1 MSLRAASFL
10 LAFAVGTALHAVA
23 EDSGAIR
30 TTVTNTI
37 TLPIGGTPTPTPK
50 PASAPSASAS
60 QIWCGLVFAT
70 NSTTPKPVPSMLR
83 EFVARSSRIYGYNQ
97 YELVGSAT
105 QEVGAGT
112 ESWLVPSK
120 SFFLSLKGRRA
131 YSKEAQGGFLL
142 DVELFQEKRSLLQTE
157 VKLAPGSPISFRG
170 PQYGKGQ
177 LIIVLQVEREG
188 GGASKQ

>member
-1 MSLRAASFL
+1 MTAMSLRAAFFFL
-10 LAFAVGTALHAVA
+10 GFAVCTALHSFA

-30 TTVTNTI
+30 TTITNTTTI
-37 TLPIGGTPTPTPK
+37 PIEATPK
-50 PASAPSASAS
+50 PASAPSASPS

-70 NSTTPKPVPSMLR
+70 NSTTPKPTPSVLR
-83 EFVARSSRIYGYNQ
+83 EFVARSARIYGYNQ

-131 YSKEAQGGFLL
+131 VSKEAQGGFLL
-142 DVELFQEKRSLLQTE
+142 DVELFQEKRSLLQAE

-177 LIIVLQVEREG
+177 LIIVLQVER
-188 GGASKQ
+188 

>member
-1 MSLRAASFL
+1 MTAMSLRAAFFFVG
-10 LAFAVGTALHAVA
+10 FAICAVLHSLA

-30 TTVTNTI
+30 TTITNTT
-37 TLPIGGTPTPTPK
+37 TLPVGTTPK

-70 NSTTPKPVPSMLR
+70 NSTTPKPIPSVLR
-83 EFVARSSRIYGYNQ
+83 EFVARSAKIYGYNQ
-97 YELVGSAT
+97 YELVGSAA
-105 QEVGAGT
+105 QEVGVGT

-120 SFFLSLKGRRA
+120 SFFLSLRGRRA
-131 YSKEAQGGFLL
+131 VSKEAQGGFLL

-188 GGASKQ
+188 GGK